1 MSNKE
6 APDALLLLATGC
18 AHCPMVLDSLSQLL
32 KQGRIGRLEAINI
45 VEQPQAAQRVGTHTV
60 PWTRIGSFELEG
72 VLSLGELERWI
83 DLIHRDKGVA
93 SYLSHLLETQR
104 AHGAVNW
111 LKQHPDSIHD
121 LLSLLESPTTPI
133 VVRIGIGVVAEELQG
148 KPIWQSALTDLIKLA
163 QSPDAALRADIAHYL
178 GLTYASDAITPLREL
193 LKDEN
198 PDVREIA
205 SESLALLQ
213 GETDG

>member
-1 MSNKE
+1 
-6 APDALLLLATGC
+6 
-18 AHCPMVLDSLSQLL
+18 MVLDSLSQLL

-45 VEQPQAAQRVGTHTV
+45 VEHPQVAQRIGARTV

-83 DLIHRDKGVA
+83 DLTQRDEGVA

-104 AHGAVNW
+104 AHAAVAW
-111 LKQHPDSIHD
+111 LRQNPGSIRD
-121 LLSLLESPTTPI
+121 LLSLLESPTAPI

-148 KPIWQSALTDLIKLA
+148 TPLWRSALNDLVKLA
-163 QSPDAALRADIAHYL
+163 QSEDAALRADIAHYL
-178 GLTYASDAITPLREL
+178 GLTHASDAIAPLREL
-193 LKDEN
+193 LQDEN

-205 SESLALLQ
+205 SESLALLP
-213 GETDG
+213 GENS

>member
-1 MSNKE
+1 
-6 APDALLLLATGC
+6 
-18 AHCPMVLDSLSQLL
+18 MVLDGLSQLL

-45 VEQPQAAQRVGTHTV
+45 VEHPQVAQRIGTRTV

-72 VLSLGELERWI
+72 VLTLGELERWI
-83 DLIHRDKGVA
+83 DLIRRDEGAA

-104 AHGAVNW
+104 ALRAVDWVKKN
-111 LKQHPDSIHD
+111 PDSIRD
-121 LLSLLESPTTPI
+121 LLSLLESTTTPI

-148 KPIWQSALTDLIKLA
+148 TPLWQSTLGDLINLA

-178 GLTYASDAITPLREL
+178 GLTHTSDAIAPLRRMLE
-193 LKDEN
+193 DEN

-205 SESLALLQ
+205 TESLARLQ
-213 GETDG
+213 EKNS